1 MKRLTA
7 HKERPLAF
15 VEFGQSVLKTVKHST
30 TTAAISVA
38 LATGALSVTGKAHA
52 GGFALIEIGASG
64 LGNAYAGASA
74 VSADTSTVWFNP
86 AGMLHLAPREFAA
99 AAHVISTDSTF
110 NNRGTSLSSLVG
122 GAPVS
127 GPATE
132 DIGQE
137 TGIPNLFYVH
147 RLSGDLALGFGL
159 TVPFGSATEYDDDWV
174 GRYSASESG
183 VAVFDFNPTI
193 AYRLN
198 EKVILGGGLSLQY
211 MEATLSSVID
221 SGTSCLGLAGAPNSP
236 LRQVDC
242 INAGLAPGNQAT
254 DSFSE
259 VQGDSVD
266 FTFNVSALIEP
277 QEGTRFGIAYR
288 HGVDHSIEGDV
299 DFQLNPA
306 LAQVVESAG
315 LPLFVDGGAQAGAD
329 LPPTVMM
336 SVAHQASDR
345 LQLLAD
351 ATWTGWS
358 SLEELRV
365 TFDNPAQ
372 PDAPTP
378 LNWKNVWRLS
388 VGGNYQL
395 NDTWTLRGGLA
406 FDEEAIRNS
415 NFRSPRIPGND
426 RYWISFGAGY
436 QLSDSISFDFGF
448 SHLMLNDTAINNNIL
463 DAAGGSTVRGFYQQS
478 VNIAAAQFNW
488 KF

>member
-1 MKRLTA
+1 MKRLTPY
-7 HKERPLAF
+7 KLNPEKGRPLAF
-15 VEFGQSVLKTVKHST
+15 FKQQTV
-30 TTAAISVA
+30 TTAALSVA
-38 LATGALSVTGKAHA
+38 LAASALAVTGKAHA

-122 GAPVS
+122 GAAVS
-127 GPATE
+127 GPETD
-132 DIGQE
+132 DIGQA
-137 TGIPNLFYVH
+137 TAVPNLFYVH
-147 RLSGDLALGFGL
+147 RVSDDIALGFGL
-159 TVPFGSATEYDDDWV
+159 TVPFGSSTEYDDDWV

-193 AYRLN
+193 AYRVN
-198 EKVILGGGLSLQY
+198 DKVKLGGGISLQY
-211 MEATLSSVID
+211 MDATLSSIID
-221 SGTSCLGLAGAPNSP
+221 SGASCLGLAGAPNSP
-236 LRQVDC
+236 LSQADC
-242 INAGLAPGNQAT
+242 INAGLVPGNQAT

-259 VQGDSVD
+259 VQGDSVE

-288 HGVDHSIEGDV
+288 HGVDHTIEGDA
-299 DFQLNPA
+299 DFQLNPV
-306 LAQVVESAG
+306 LEQVVQSAG

-329 LPPTVMM
+329 LPPTVMF
-336 SVAHQASDR
+336 SVAHQASSR

-378 LNWKNVWRLS
+378 LNWKNVWRVS
-388 VGGNYQL
+388 VGANFQL

-426 RYWISFGAGY
+426 RHWISFGAGY
-436 QLSDSISFDFGF
+436 KLSDSISFDFGLSQLF
-448 SHLMLNDTAINNNIL
+448 LNDTAINNNVL
-463 DAAGGSTVRGFYQQS
+463 DAAGGSTVRGFYEQS
-478 VNIAAAQFNW
+478 VTIAAAQLNW